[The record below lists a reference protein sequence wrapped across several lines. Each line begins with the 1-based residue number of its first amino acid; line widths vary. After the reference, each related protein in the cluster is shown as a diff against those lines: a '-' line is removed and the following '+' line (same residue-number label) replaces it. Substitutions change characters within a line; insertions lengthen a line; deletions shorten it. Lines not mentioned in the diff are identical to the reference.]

1 MNDFAHR
8 ITASLP
14 KSPESWFPN
23 VLFACLE
30 ATTQIIKY
38 TISEKEFSGD
48 QQDICF
54 RHLLSRTHDFRAF
67 LCLLVR
73 EGDRE
78 RVIGHHYFCH
88 FRKLQPGS

>member
-8 ITASLP
+8 ITASVP

-38 TISEKEFSGD
+38 TISKKRI
-48 QQDICF
+48 QWRPT
-54 RHLLSRTHDFRAF
+54 RHMF
-67 LCLLVR
+67 
-73 EGDRE
+73 
-78 RVIGHHYFCH
+78 
-88 FRKLQPGS
+88 